1 MEVRRRQSLPW
12 LRRGK
17 RCRWASVRC
26 PLSPTSSPAR
36 ITRSLNCWRC
46 WFSENSFART
56 IAASRRS
63 SGNGRTAGS
72 AGVGQGSRSFD
83 ALARRA
89 KAPGKRGFEELP
101 AACCNHGRTCGLIVD
116 DEDCTAAIDS
126 TGLETRH
133 ASMHFQRRCGRTEA
147 THAAWPKLTAVFHAN
162 SQLIVGAVAARG
174 PSQDSPDFPAA
185 VRQAAANL
193 RPRRLLGDK
202 GCDAEHNHAL
212 RRQDSAFAA
221 RSSRSIRETLSGR
234 PRGAIAG

>member
-1 MEVRRRQSLPW
+1 MGERSLPAQSNKFSRKDYTLAQLLALLV
-12 LRRGK
+12 LRKFFRTDYRGVATIVREWANCGK
-17 RCRWASVRC
+17 RWGWPRF
-26 PLSPTSSPAR
+26 P
-36 ITRSLNCWRC
+36 I
-46 WFSENSFART
+46 
-56 IAASRRS
+56 IRRS
-63 SGNGRTAGS
+63 GASS
-72 AGVGQGSRSFD
+72 KSSW
-83 ALARRA
+83 
-89 KAPGKRGFEELP
+89 KRGFEELP

-133 ASMHFQRRCGRTEA
+133 ASMHFQRRGGRTEA